1 MFKILNHSASYQ
13 LSYSKWSQKLKTIT
27 KLEGIANE
35 RLRILIEP
43 LLLLLQEAMGST
55 TVTTVVSYLW
65 LRDLKYLLSI
75 MSPQYDILI
84 SSIASIDYETSKLS
98 TSIKKTLKIFQAPL
112 FFLFVANGHP
122 FCLFKRVVR
131 LVRGRWWWRMLVI
144 MIVLV
149 MRVMQACGWW
159 ASWWSDPLFLSFLDP
174 RRSLEGLPVW
184 CGGPSSI
191 LPAWNGIYW
200 EARKQINMQTIDVR
214 QSFRSN
220 LCNLKSTKSS
230 RPKRNQVEYMGR
242 SLVRLLA
249 SVFILGYIGDRTI
262 QKTWK
267 REVKGFEQQ
276 TITNNN
282 WEKRSSSLP
291 FHFLF
296 LFPFAFPTIFL
307 IKNNN
312 VTFFAAKS

>member
-43 LLLLLQEAMGST
+43 LLLLLQEAMGSGQVT

-84 SSIASIDYETSKLS
+84 SSIASIDYETSQLS
-98 TSIKKTLKIFQAPL
+98 TSIKKTLKLFQAPL

-149 MRVMQACGWW
+149 MNFDELGWCRHVDDEHLGDQTH
-159 ASWWSDPLFLSFLDP
+159 SFCLFLTLVGVWRGCQSGVEGHHPSFQP
-174 RRSLEGLPVW
+174 G
-184 CGGPSSI
+184 
-191 LPAWNGIYW
+191 
-200 EARKQINMQTIDVR
+200 M
-214 QSFRSN
+214 
-220 LCNLKSTKSS
+220 
-230 RPKRNQVEYMGR
+230 
-242 SLVRLLA
+242 
-249 SVFILGYIGDRTI
+249 GYIGRRGN
-262 QKTWK
+262 K
-267 REVKGFEQQ
+267 
-276 TITNNN
+276 
-282 WEKRSSSLP
+282 
-291 FHFLF
+291 
-296 LFPFAFPTIFL
+296 
-307 IKNNN
+307 
-312 VTFFAAKS
+312 